1 MTEQQTGV
9 TRRDILKRG
18 ALFGGALMWATPV
31 VQTIGMQRA
40 QAQVVS
46 PELLFFDDFSQEGN
60 STVLNYN
67 AFLNWDVTDGTV
79 DLLTPGPNPY
89 GLPPNLSTTNYVD
102 LDGSTGNA
110 GRLETKDT
118 FLLEN
123 GAQYRLTFALAGNN
137 RNSAVELVTVE
148 LSNGGLLFANAYS
161 RDENDGF
168 SNETEIIV
176 GTGTSV
182 RIVFD
187 HAGGDNI
194 GLLLDFVRLEQIG

>member
-1 MTEQQTGV
+1 MSDQQMGV

-18 ALFGGALMWATPV
+18 ALVGGALVWATPV

-67 AFLNWDVTDGTV
+67 AFLNWNVTDGTV
-79 DLLTPGPNPY
+79 DLLTPVNGFVPD
-89 GLPPNLSTTNYVD
+89 NLSSTNYVD

-110 GRLETKDT
+110 GRLETKDSF
-118 FLLEN
+118 FLEA
-123 GAQYRLTFALAGNN
+123 GAQYRLSFALAGNN
-137 RNSAVELVTVE
+137 RNAAAELVTVQV
-148 LSNGGLLFANAYS
+148 LNGGVLFANAYA
-161 RDENDGF
+161 RTQNQGF
-168 SNETEIIV
+168 SNETAV
-176 GTGTSV
+176 FLGTGTNV
-182 RIVFD
+182 KIVFD